1 MKIITTR
8 DIVRKTKTY
17 FDLAEIERVIV
28 KRGNKY
34 INMVV
39 TDTPDRVFLDEE
51 WIKDY
56 LEIPAE
62 YRCNPFDI
70 SPSGDIFWAD
80 KRNVE
85 QLDKSVKVAEQ
96 QIKEGK
102 VTRISGKNELIAFLD
117 SI

>member
-1 MKIITTR
+1 MRIITTR

-17 FDLAEIERVIV
+17 FELAETEKIVV

-39 TDTPDRVFLDEE
+39 ADTPDKVFLDEE
-51 WIKDY
+51 WIKEY
-56 LEIPAE
+56 LAIPAE

-85 QLDKSVKVAEQ
+85 RLEKSAKITEQ
-96 QIKEGK
+96 QIKQGIA
-102 VTRISGKNELIAFLD
+102 TRISGKDELTAFLD